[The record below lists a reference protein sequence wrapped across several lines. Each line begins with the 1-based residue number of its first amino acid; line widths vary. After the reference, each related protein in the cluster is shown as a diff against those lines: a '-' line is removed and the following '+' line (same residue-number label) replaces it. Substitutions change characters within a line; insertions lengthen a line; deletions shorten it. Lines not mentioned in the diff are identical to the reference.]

1 MIGRVNTAGGAPYA
15 TINVECP
22 ASSSVTCALSNGSS
36 AVTPV
41 GGNGKYTFLIPSN
54 GTWRL
59 SGVYG
64 SKTQTVDVVIT
75 QRGQCE
81 FAHMEFPKYLYS
93 YGNQYTSTTG
103 GWRYQSADYGVV
115 TFNSD
120 YINLYGPQNK
130 QNSCLI
136 NTANKINITGYKY
149 LCVNIRNAI
158 MSLDTYSGCTVLM
171 GMNETIHKLQQP
183 LISEFSTA
191 KIIGQRK
198 DTGDIPTSDPMV
210 YKIPLS
216 HMSTSTT
223 YYPQIMTYYASVDV
237 LEVYLV

>member
-41 GGNGKYTFLIPSN
+41 GGSGKYTFLIPSN

-81 FAHMEFPKYLYS
+81 FVNMEFPKYLYR
-93 YGNQYTSTTG
+93 YGNQYTSASG
-103 GWRYQSADYGVV
+103 GWKNYKSSDGTI
-115 TFNSD
+115 TFNGDNIKLSAISG
-120 YINLYGPQNK
+120 YCSLQTI
-130 QNSCLI
+130 
-136 NTANKINITGYKY
+136 NKINISGYTY
-149 LCVNIRNAI
+149 LCVTARNARM
-158 MSLDTYSGCTVLM
+158 MSATFSGSGVLM
-171 GMNETIHKLQQP
+171 GMNETLYTGTTANVNF
-183 LISEFSTA
+183 ISEYDTA
-191 KIIGQRK
+191 KVIANRQFI
-198 DTGDIPTSDPMV
+198 GDIPPTSPVV

-216 HMSTSTT
+216 HLSTSKT
-223 YYPQIMTYYASVDV
+223 YYVQISANYA
-237 LEVYLV
+237 EVEIVEAYLI